1 MAKACFLVRAVVAAP
16 LRDKFERWYTTEHLP
31 RALKDF
37 RAEKGWRYWSLMEP
51 DVHYAFYQFADEAG
65 LERIFGSDELKA
77 LVEDFNR
84 NFPEVTRTW
93 DKLVL
98 AEERDA
104 S

>member
-1 MAKACFLVRAVVAAP
+1 MPKACFLVRAAVAEP
-16 LRDKFERWYTTEHLP
+16 LYTTDHLP

-37 RAEKGWRYWSLMEP
+37 RAEKGWRYWSLTDP
-51 DVHYAFYQFADEAG
+51 GVHYAFYQFADEAG
-65 LERIFGSDELKA
+65 LERIFGSPELKA
-77 LVEDFNR
+77 LVEDFNS

-98 AEERDA
+98 AEELDA

>member
-1 MAKACFLVRAVVAAP
+1 MAKACFLVRAVVAEP
-16 LRDKFERWYTTEHLP
+16 LREKFERWYTIDHLP

-51 DVHYAFYQFADEAG
+51 GVHYAIYQFADEAR

-77 LVEDFNR
+77 LVEDFNG
-84 NFPEVTRTW
+84 NFPEVTRSW

-98 AEERDA
+98 AEERA
-104 S
+104 A

>member
-1 MAKACFLVRAVVAAP
+1 MPRACFLVRATVAEP
-16 LRDKFERWYTTEHLP
+16 LRDRFEHWYTTDHLP

-37 RAEKGWRYWSLMEP
+37 RAEKGWRYWSLTEP
-51 DVHYAFYQFADEAG
+51 GVHYAFYQFADEGA
-65 LERIFGSDELKA
+65 LERIFGSAELKA
-77 LVEDFNR
+77 LVDDFNR

-104 S
+104 